1 MNATDTRERIL
12 GRMFQDIHKNGFQGL
27 RADRVIADL
36 GITKGALYHYFPSK
50 DAIGLAVIE
59 EIIGPTYLTFF
70 RTLEQAQGHPIDLLQ
85 SHLRELAQKATPDN
99 INLGCPLNNLVQEM
113 SPLNEDFRQRLKIVM
128 DGMIHYST
136 RALEKGVQ
144 SGLVKPDTDC
154 AAVASFMI
162 AGMEGAYG
170 VAKVQRSLSSFHR
183 NIEQLI
189 QYLDLFRVPL

>member
-50 DAIGLAVIE
+50 DAIGLAVIA
-59 EIIGPTYLTFF
+59 EIIEPSYLAFF
-70 RTLEQAQGHPIDLLQ
+70 RSLEQAKGHPIDLLKE
-85 SHLRELAQKATPDN
+85 HLQELADKASPDD
-99 INLGCPLNNLVQEM
+99 IYLGCPLNNLVQEM
-113 SPLNEDFRQRLKIVM
+113 SPLNEDFRQRLKVVM

-136 RALEKGVQ
+136 RALERGVAQ
-144 SGLVKPDTDC
+144 GQVKADTDC
-154 AAVASFMI
+154 AAVASFMV

-170 VAKVQRSLSSFHR
+170 VAKVQKSLSSFQG
-183 NIEQLI
+183 NIQQLLN
-189 QYLDLFRVPL
+189 YLEFFRA

>member
-1 MNATDTRERIL
+1 MNATDTRDRIL

-59 EIIGPTYLTFF
+59 EIIGPTYLSFF
-70 RTLEQAQGHPIDLLQ
+70 RGLEQNQSHPIDLLQ
-85 SHLRELAQKATPDN
+85 SHLHELGQKATPDD
-99 INLGCPLNNLVQEM
+99 IYLGCPLNNLVQEM
-113 SPLNEDFRQRLKIVM
+113 SPLNEDFRQRLKVVM
-128 DGMIHYST
+128 DGMIHYSA
-136 RALEKGVQ
+136 RALERGVQ
-144 SGLVKPDTDC
+144 RGQVKPDTDC
-154 AAVASFMI
+154 LAVASFMI

-170 VAKVQRSLSSFHR
+170 VAKVQKSLSSFHR

-189 QYLDLFRVPL
+189 QYLDLFRVR

>member
-59 EIIGPTYLTFF
+59 EIIGPTYLSFF
-70 RTLEQAQGHPIDLLQ
+70 RSLEQAKGHPIDLLQ
-85 SHLRELAQKATPDN
+85 EHLRELGEKATPDD
-99 INLGCPLNNLVQEM
+99 IYLGCPLNNLVQEM
-113 SPLNEDFRQRLKIVM
+113 SPLNEDFRQRLKVVM
-128 DGMIHYST
+128 DGMIHYSA
-136 RALEKGVQ
+136 RALERGIQ
-144 SGLVKPDTDC
+144 NGQVKPDTDC
-154 AAVASFMI
+154 GAVASFMI

-170 VAKVQRSLSSFHR
+170 VAKVQKSLSSFHR

-189 QYLDLFRVPL
+189 HYLDLFRAM

>member
-27 RADRVIADL
+27 RADRVIAEL

-50 DAIGLAVIE
+50 DAIGLAVIG
-59 EIIGPTYLTFF
+59 EIIDPMYLGFF

-85 SHLRELAQKATPDN
+85 THLRELAQQATSEN
-99 INLGCPLNNLVQEM
+99 ISLGCPLNNLIQEM
-113 SPLNEDFRQRLKIVM
+113 SPLNEDFRQRLKVVM

-136 RALEKGVQ
+136 RALERGIQKGQ
-144 SGLVKPDTDC
+144 VKPGTDG

-162 AGMEGAYG
+162 AGMEGAYS
-170 VAKVQRSLSSFHR
+170 VAKVQKSLSSFLR
-183 NIEQLI
+183 NIEQLV
-189 QYLDLFRVPL
+189 QYLELFRAA

>member
-70 RTLEQAQGHPIDLLQ
+70 RSLEQAQGHPIDLLQ
-85 SHLRELAQKATPDN
+85 SHLRELAQKATPEN

-144 SGLVKPDTDC
+144 NGLVKPDTDC

-189 QYLDLFRVPL
+189 QYLDLFRVR

>member
-50 DAIGLAVIE
+50 EAIGLAVIE

-70 RTLEQAQGHPIDLLQ
+70 RSLERAQGHPLDLLQ
-85 SHLRELAQKATPDN
+85 NHLRELGQKATPDN
-99 INLGCPLNNLVQEM
+99 IYLGCPLNNLVQEM
-113 SPLNEDFRQRLKIVM
+113 SPLNEDFRQRLKVVM
-128 DGMIHYST
+128 DGMIHYSAL
-136 RALEKGVQ
+136 ALERGRQKGQ
-144 SGLVKPDTDC
+144 VKPATDC
-154 AAVASFMI
+154 TAVASFMI

-170 VAKVQRSLSSFHR
+170 VAKVQKSLSSFHR

-189 QYLDLFRVPL
+189 QYLDLFRA